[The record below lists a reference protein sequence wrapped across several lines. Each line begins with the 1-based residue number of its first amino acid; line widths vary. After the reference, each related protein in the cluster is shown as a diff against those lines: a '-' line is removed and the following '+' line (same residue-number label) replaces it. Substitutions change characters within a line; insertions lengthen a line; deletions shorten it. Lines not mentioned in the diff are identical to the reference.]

1 MRVNFIAICLVFLI
15 CPSVTSGQWSWLA
28 GSDDSFDDLAT
39 AVAVDANGNTY
50 GVGTFTNTLSLSGTT
65 VQVNG
70 DIYFSDAFIAKWDQQ
85 GNLKWLL
92 NFGGPGLDEGTAVA
106 VDNAGNIYMGG
117 VFMDTVQFGNTTL
130 VSAGQKDLFLAKLDS
145 TGQVLWAKSFGGPGE
160 EMLGVKVGGS
170 LKIAPDQSV
179 YFVGSFSGTFLF
191 DQHLVSAGGAQA
203 GFIAKLDSSGSVE
216 SVFTIGGLQHIRVRT
231 LTVDSNYNVVIAGI
245 FLGSQISFSSQTFWS
260 PNAGFMVGTAYV
272 AKINS
277 SWNLEWAK
285 LFGGSNT
292 SGGTSGGS
300 VLGGFHCI
308 DNSGNIYLA
317 AIQMDCEMDIGT
329 AVLPNFGGSN
339 AFLMKFNTQ
348 GGVEW
353 HKYLHGP
360 SAESVA
366 ALACDEQ
373 GNVYLAGYG
382 STGSMIDT
390 DSLSINGGELFIA
403 QLTSAGSLQGTL
415 YSDGSSSKIAS
426 EIAVQDN
433 NITLAGRWSGNDL
446 VLGSHVLNS
455 TTTSGWDVFFAK
467 AATPTS
473 VQSLPESVGIAIQL
487 YPNPATDL
495 VTVDA
500 GKVQMKLIQ
509 VLSATGTVVAKQE
522 VNDARATLNIQ
533 HLPSG
538 NYFVRIQ
545 HAEGVVNERL
555 QIVR

>member
-1 MRVNFIAICLVFLI
+1 MRAYFIAICLVCLI
-15 CPSVTSGQWSWLA
+15 CPSVTSGQWSWLT

-39 AVAVDANGNTY
+39 AVAVDGNGNTY

-70 DIYFSDAFIAKWDQQ
+70 DIYFSDAFIAKWDQL

-92 NFGGPGLDEGTAVA
+92 NVGGPGLDDGAAVA

-117 VFMDTVQFGNTTL
+117 VFMDTVQFGNATL
-130 VSAGQKDLFLAKLDS
+130 VSAGQRDIFLAKLDS

-160 EMLGVKVGGS
+160 EVLGVKAGGS
-170 LKIAPDQSV
+170 LKIAPDQSI

-216 SVFTIGGLQHIRVRT
+216 TVFSIGGTQSVLVRT

-245 FLGSQISFSSQTFWS
+245 FLGSEINFSSQAFWS
-260 PNAGFMVGTAYV
+260 PNVGFMLGTAYV

-292 SGGTSGGS
+292 SGGTSGGA
-300 VLGGFHCI
+300 VLDGFHCI
-308 DNSGNIYLA
+308 DNAANIYLA

-329 AVLPNFGGSN
+329 AVLPNSGGMN
-339 AFLMKFNTQ
+339 AFLMKFNPQ

-373 GNVYLAGYG
+373 GNVYLAGSG
-382 STGSMIDT
+382 STGSVIGT
-390 DSLSINGGELFIA
+390 DSLSIIGAELFIA
-403 QLTSAGSLQGTL
+403 QLSSAGSLQGTL

-426 EIAVQDN
+426 EIVVKDN

-455 TTTSGWDVFFAK
+455 TTSGWDVFFAK

-473 VQSLPESVGIAIQL
+473 VQSLTENSKPEILV
-487 YPNPATDL
+487 YPVPTSAYLN
-495 VTVDA
+495 
-500 GKVQMKLIQ
+500 
-509 VLSATGTVVAKQE
+509 VLSDEKIEELKIVDLKGQIMLESKFAETKILSIEVEQLPVGTYCIIVVTAG
-522 VNDARATLNIQ
+522 
-533 HLPSG
+533 G
-538 NYFVRIQ
+538 NRI
-545 HAEGVVNERL
+545 VKKIIKL
-555 QIVR
+555 